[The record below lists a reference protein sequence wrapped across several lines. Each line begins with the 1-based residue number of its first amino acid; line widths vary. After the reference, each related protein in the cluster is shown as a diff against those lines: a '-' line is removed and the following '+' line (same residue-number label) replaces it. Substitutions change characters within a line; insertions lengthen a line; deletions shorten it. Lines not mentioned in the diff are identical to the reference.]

1 MRLQSHRRGKKT
13 IRSFCVSCS
22 RKNAQ
27 HAKMQIKQKKNRRL
41 VPTQTIKRSF
51 TSACFDKVWIII
63 HQYIYI
69 YNILCC
75 QVRFYVIRI
84 SIFIM
89 YNCMTIIIIPG
100 MFTSFNWSFKKP
112 LEIRS
117 DRPNLV
123 APKAQA
129 EAALANL
136 VRLLSSFQVKL
147 TKSSWQS
154 QLAFFQLSQ
163 VRFHSFIHSFS
174 SSFSISWGAFGFAFC
189 ECCCCSACLAPG
201 FEDTIFWL
209 LQWGSRVFF
218 VCKKLRP
225 ALSRQWRR
233 PGEAARSSVFPSFGE
248 PEACCEAAKKGEKG
262 EKVWVVC
269 RWSAGLG
276 WIRVEPYSRFW
287 RATVKCRSV
296 RERESLEMMA
306 FFSSIFMYFP
316 AELLALVLANPDSL
330 TPWGEH
336 PKKGRGKAKEKAS
349 LNSPCWMKDLIG
361 SKVLYETAFPWIIH
375 D

>member
-1 MRLQSHRRGKKT
+1 
-13 IRSFCVSCS
+13 
-22 RKNAQ
+22 
-27 HAKMQIKQKKNRRL
+27 
-41 VPTQTIKRSF
+41 
-51 TSACFDKVWIII
+51 
-63 HQYIYI
+63 
-69 YNILCC
+69 
-75 QVRFYVIRI
+75 
-84 SIFIM
+84 M
-89 YNCMTIIIIPG
+89 YNCTTIIIIPG

-112 LEIRS
+112 LEIRPH
-117 DRPNLV
+117 RPNLV

-154 QLAFFQLSQ
+154 QLAFFSI
-163 VRFHSFIHSFS
+163 VSSSIPFIHSFFHFLHLFPS
-174 SSFSISWGAFGFAFC
+174 LEGPLASLFC

-201 FEDTIFWL
+201 FEDTFFWL

-233 PGEAARSSVFPSFGE
+233 PVEAARSSVFPSFGE

-276 WIRVEPYSRFW
+276 WIRVKPRSRFW

-296 RERESLEMMA
+296 RERESLEVMA

-316 AELLALVLANPDSL
+316 GELLALVLANPDSL